1 MDEKITY
8 EDVREY
14 EKLFTLAHSFLLERF
29 AKRNTNLVLKFKP
42 AIESHINNLTDD
54 QKHKLNLMLNT
65 DVEDL
70 QSLMNEAYT
79 KTKIKQ
85 YRILANPK
93 YRDFIEYNLSE
104 IGKLIK

>member
-14 EKLFTLAHSFLLERF
+14 EKLFTLAPSFLLERF
-29 AKRNTNLVLKFKP
+29 AKRNTNLVLKFKSP
-42 AIESHINNLTDD
+42 IESHLNNLTDN
-54 QKHKLNLMLNT
+54 QKRKLNIMLDT
-65 DVEDL
+65 DVNDL
-70 QSLMNEAYT
+70 QRLMNEAYT